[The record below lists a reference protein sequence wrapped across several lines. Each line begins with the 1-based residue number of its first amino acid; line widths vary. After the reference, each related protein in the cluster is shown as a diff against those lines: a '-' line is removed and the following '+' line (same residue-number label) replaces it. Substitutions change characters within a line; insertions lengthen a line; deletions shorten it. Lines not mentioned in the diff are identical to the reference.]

1 MHLRAQRFARL
12 LVADLQLYRAAEIRE
27 GKQMRNLYGRL
38 KEEIDKSREAYYRKF
53 GQTAA
58 GMDYFHVELV
68 RTLAGDD
75 EGLLGPDYPGP
86 TVGALMG

>member
-38 KEEIDKSREAYYRKF
+38 KEEIDKSREAYHRKF

-58 GMDYFHVELV
+58 GMDYFHLELV
-68 RTLAGDD
+68 RTLARDD
-75 EGLLGPDYPGP
+75 
-86 TVGALMG
+86 